1 MNHDILHCDGLNCK
15 LRDNFHRY
23 LAHLEVQKIHALHIS
38 YDYIV
43 SKYNSNTKKC
53 KNLWKEKQLKR

>member
-15 LRDNFHRY
+15 LRDNCHRY

-43 SKYNSNTKKC
+43 SNTKKC
-53 KNLWKEKQLKR
+53 KNLWKEK